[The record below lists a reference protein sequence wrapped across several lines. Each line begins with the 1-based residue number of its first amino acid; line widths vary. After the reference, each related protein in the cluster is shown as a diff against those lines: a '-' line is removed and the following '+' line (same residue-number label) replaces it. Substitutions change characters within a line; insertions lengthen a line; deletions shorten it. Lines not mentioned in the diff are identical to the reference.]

1 METRSEDAQTLDVD
15 RIQDLLDR
23 DAIRHIQVRY
33 AWSLDNHNW
42 EALKEVFL
50 PDAVADYRGER
61 FEGLEAIV
69 AKCASSLEPADASQ
83 HLNGCHW
90 AQIDGDKA
98 IAGCYFIATKYI
110 ADVPGGDTFI
120 VGGKYI
126 DEMVR
131 TPDGWRIAH
140 RLLEQT
146 FLDGNPEVETLSQT
160 RWAASARSQ
169 ELGIE
174 WPKGYLEE
182 QRLEAGER

>member
-23 DAIRHIQVRY
+23 DAIRHIQIRY

-42 EALKEVFL
+42 EALKEIFL

-61 FEGLEAIV
+61 FEGIEAIV

-126 DEMVR
+126 DQMVR

-160 RWAASARSQ
+160 RWAARQ
-169 ELGIE
+169 QDG
-174 WPKGYLEE
+174 G
-182 QRLEAGER
+182 

>member
-1 METRSEDAQTLDVD
+1 METRSEDTQALDVD

-23 DAIRHIQVRY
+23 DAIRHIQIRY

-110 ADVPGGDTFI
+110 ADTPGGDTFI

-126 DEMVR
+126 DQMVR

-146 FLDGNPEVETLSQT
+146 FLDGNPGVETLSQT